1 MTIAALCTAFMFVV
15 ASCDK
20 PEPET
25 GNDGLVDDTEQN
37 DDQNGGQNDQSDDQ
51 NGGAEQDNTNQ
62 GGNDSGAADDETAA
76 SLKGS
81 EYVLIGLDEYSTAY
95 LGDKVKATYFV
106 DEETVHLYVW
116 EGTYVGGTSSGVN
129 VYGEAAP
136 WTSLVV
142 TSVGWS
148 GCGWANDNETVS
160 FVADAADMANW
171 KFHIAYK
178 GAPNVAH
185 ICAINWND
193 GEYKFAIGQGSLEDA
208 GVSYS
213 AIAPVSGTFQPNVW
227 NEYEVSLAEMGLDF
241 TKNSAP
247 TNMLAILSGGV
258 AGTTLDVDAIFYYK

>member
-1 MTIAALCTAFMFVV
+1 MTIAAALTAFMFVI

-20 PEPET
+20 PEPDS
-25 GNDGLVDDTEQN
+25 GNGGLIDDTTQN
-37 DDQNGGQNDQSDDQ
+37 DDQNGNQNGDQ
-51 NGGAEQDNTNQ
+51 NGDDNQGDNNQ
-62 GGNDSGAADDETAA
+62 GGNEPGVDDGVAA

-81 EYVLIGLDEYSTAY
+81 EYVLIGLDEYSTEY

-106 DEETVHLYVW
+106 DDVTMHLYVW
-116 EGTYVGGTSSGVN
+116 EGTYVGGTSSGLN

-148 GCGWANDNETVS
+148 GCGWANDGETKA

-178 GAPNVAH
+178 GAANVPH
-185 ICAINWND
+185 ICIINWNS
-193 GEYKFAIGQGSLEDA
+193 GKYAFAIGEGTLEDS
-208 GVSYS
+208 GVAYT
-213 AIAPVSGTFQPNVW
+213 AIPPVSGTFKPNVW
-227 NEYEVSLAEMGLDF
+227 NEYEVSLADMGIDF
-241 TKNSAP
+241 TKDAAS
-247 TNMLAILSGGV
+247 TNMLSILSGGV